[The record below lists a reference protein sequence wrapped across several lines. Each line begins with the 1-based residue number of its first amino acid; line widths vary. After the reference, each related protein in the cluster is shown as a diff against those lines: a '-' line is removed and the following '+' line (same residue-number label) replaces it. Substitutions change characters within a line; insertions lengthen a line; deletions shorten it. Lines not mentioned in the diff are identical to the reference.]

1 VKPPPGSSGLAA
13 PRPLEHTGSF
23 ALPRVFEPAPGTP
36 VSDLQLKLLGG
47 PRRWRR
53 REVARAVGVSLLSA
67 RKLWRAL
74 GFANVTDQDVAF
86 TDGDAEALGRVVTLV
101 REGLI
106 DEATAIALARA
117 IGQTTD
123 RLVSWHTEA
132 LLEHLAAGRAT
143 ASVAVA
149 AGTAAGAGTGAAAAG
164 AGTDHPA
171 AAVAHL
177 GALVDDLEKL
187 LVYSWRRQLAAV
199 LSRITDDPDGA
210 GLVSSGHL
218 TVGFAD
224 LVSYTRLSQRL
235 QQREL
240 GILVQ
245 RFEGLASDVVTAG
258 GGKVIKTVGDEVLFT
273 ADDAASGAVIA
284 LSLSEQMAVDDVVPD
299 VRVGLAH
306 GPVLRS
312 LGDVYGVTVNLA
324 SRLTSLAQPGTV
336 VTDPATAVLLAR
348 EPGLVLVPQR
358 ARQLRGIG
366 QLQPLLVARA
376 GPNAPL
382 IDLD

>member
-1 VKPPPGSSGLAA
+1 MTTPQADQLPPVGPPRPPEQLSPVGP

-23 ALPRVFEPAPGTP
+23 ARPTVFAPEPGTP
-36 VSDLQLKLLGG
+36 ADDLQLRLLGG

-74 GFANVTDQDVAF
+74 GFANVTDADVAF
-86 TDGDAEALGRVVTLV
+86 TDSDAEALGRVVGLV

-106 DEATAIALARA
+106 DEPTAIAMARA
-117 IGQTTD
+117 LGQTTD

-132 LLEHLAAGRAT
+132 LMEHLAATEGET
-143 ASVAVA
+143 DPEQAVRHIEA
-149 AGTAAGAGTGAAAAG
+149 MCTQM
-164 AGTDHPA
+164 
-171 AAVAHL
+171 
-177 GALVDDLEKL
+177 EQL
-187 LVYSWRRQLAAV
+187 LIYSWRRQLAAAV
-199 LSRITDDPDGA
+199 ARIAETPDGA
-210 GLVSSGHL
+210 GTSSNVL

-235 QQREL
+235 EQREL
-240 GILVQ
+240 GMLVQ

-258 GGKVIKTVGDEVLFT
+258 NGRVIKTVGDEVLFT
-273 ADDAASGAVIA
+273 ADDPVSGAVIA
-284 LSLSEQMAVDDVVPD
+284 LSLSEAMAVDEIVPD

-306 GPVLRS
+306 GTVLRS
-312 LGDVYGVTVNLA
+312 LGDVYGPTVNLA

-336 VTDPATAVLLAR
+336 ITDPETGAALALNDD
-348 EPGLVLVPQR
+348 LVLVPQR

-366 QLQPLLVARA
+366 QLEPLLVARA
-376 GPNAPL
+376 GPTAPL

>member
-1 VKPPPGSSGLAA
+1 
-13 PRPLEHTGSF
+13 
-23 ALPRVFEPAPGTP
+23 
-36 VSDLQLKLLGG
+36 LLGG

-74 GFANVTDQDVAF
+74 GFANVTDEDVAF
-86 TDGDAEALGRVVTLV
+86 TDCDAEALGRVVTLV
-101 REGLI
+101 RDGLM
-106 DEATAIALARA
+106 DEPTAIAVARA
-117 IGQTTD
+117 LGQTTD
-123 RLVSWHTEA
+123 RLVSWHAEA
-132 LLEHLAAGRAT
+132 LMEYLAAISGNGAHNP
-143 ASVAVA
+143 AVAV
-149 AGTAAGAGTGAAAAG
+149 T
-164 AGTDHPA
+164 
-171 AAVAHL
+171 HL
-177 GALVDDLEKL
+177 GSLAEDLEKL

-199 LSRITDDPDGA
+199 VARIADDPEGA
-210 GLVSSGHL
+210 GMVASGEL

-245 RFEGLASDVVTAG
+245 RFEGLASDVITAG
-258 GGKVIKTVGDEVLFT
+258 GGRVIKTVGDEVLFT
-273 ADDAASGAVIA
+273 ADDPMAGAVIA

-324 SRLTSLAQPGTV
+324 SRLTSLAPPGTV
-336 VTDPATAVLLAR
+336 VTDPATAVALAR
-348 EPGLVLVPQR
+348 APGLVLVPQR